1 MQMNDNREIEWP
13 LAAVL
18 ISLAIVLGLAL
29 QPVAGCE
36 ARTKEAYFKAQ
47 VENNKTR
54 FEHDKWLL
62 EKGYTKESKIR

>member
-1 MQMNDNREIEWP
+1 MNNNREIEWP

-18 ISLAIVLGLAL
+18 ITLAVALGLIL
-29 QPVAGCE
+29 PSVAGCE
-36 ARTKEAYFKAQ
+36 ARTKEAYYEAQ

-62 EKGYTKESKIR
+62 EKGFAKESKIR